1 MILLLPRLLLPRA
14 AARTA
19 PAVEIAGTK
28 PLGSLRNAL
37 LKFQTLEAAVVD
49 IHHPAERFRLI
60 TIEGEALKNIQWR
73 PGQKIQ
79 LRLGGFKARTYT
91 PLLWDRTEG
100 VMQILTYLHYQ
111 MVATTP
117 GTIWAGSVRVGDRC
131 SLSAPRESL
140 DLPALQR
147 PAIFFGDETS
157 IGLARA
163 LKATAG
169 GFDGI
174 SFVLEASSPVES
186 RKVLDTLNMPN
197 ISLVT
202 RSRDD
207 AHLSQVEA
215 LMSQSLEIDASQQF
229 ILTGKARS
237 IQRLT
242 QFLRSHQVPPS
253 QISSRAYWAPGK
265 TGLD

>member
-14 AARTA
+14 ATHARPSAETA
-19 PAVEIAGTK
+19 EAK
-28 PLGSLRNAL
+28 PLGTIKNAL
-37 LKFQTLEAAVVD
+37 LKFQTLQATVVD
-49 IHHPAERFRLI
+49 VHQPADRFRLI
-60 TIEGEALKNIQWR
+60 TLEGEALKNTQWR

-91 PLLWDRTEG
+91 PVLWDRVEG
-100 VMQILTYLHYQ
+100 VTQILTYLHYQ

-117 GTIWAGSVRVGDRC
+117 GTIWAGSARVGDRC

-140 DLPALQR
+140 NLPALQR
-147 PAIFFGDETS
+147 PAFFFGDETS
-157 IGLARA
+157 IGLARS
-163 LKATAG
+163 LKTTSG

-186 RKVLDTLNMPN
+186 RKVLDTLNMPT
-197 ISLVT
+197 ISLVGRT
-202 RSRDD
+202 RDD

-215 LMSQSLEIDASQQF
+215 LMLQTLQADASSQF
-229 ILTGKARS
+229 VLTGKARS
-237 IQRLT
+237 VQRLT
-242 QFLRSHQVPPS
+242 QFLKAHQVPPS
-253 QISSRAYWAPGK
+253 QIHSRAYWTPGK

>member
-14 AARTA
+14 AARAA

-28 PLGSLRNAL
+28 PPGPLRNAL
-37 LKFQTLEAAVVD
+37 LKFQTLGATVVD

-60 TIEGEALKNIQWR
+60 TLEGEALKNIRWR

-79 LRLGGFKARTYT
+79 LRLGGFTARTYT
-91 PLLWDRTEG
+91 PLLWDGKEG
-100 VMQILTYLHYQ
+100 VTQILAYLHYQ

-117 GTIWAGSVRVGDRC
+117 GTIWAGSIRAGDRC
-131 SLSAPRESL
+131 TLSAPRESL
-140 DLPALQR
+140 DLASMKR
-147 PAIFFGDETS
+147 PATFFGDETS

-163 LKATAG
+163 FKSTPG

-186 RKVLDTLNMPN
+186 RKVLDTLSMPN

-207 AHLSQVEA
+207 AHLSQVET
-215 LMSQSLEIDASQQF
+215 LMSQSLAIDKSPQF

-242 QFLRSHQVPPS
+242 QFLRSHGVPPS